1 MTTGEPENQRTTI
14 ARIVNAVTFTCQVN
28 QSQHGLAM
36 SMSKIKKKI
45 RSRVSKLQ
53 GEQIWAQLTLCGTT
67 KAEKDISLRFCCILF
82 GTRFQC
88 ILSETKL
95 HCIFSRTRLCC
106 IPTPMRQDC
115 RESLKVWLTW
125 PFMTGVGFQEK
136 MLNCI
141 WSKVSLSM
149 NNEHE
154 DWRAALASLNKFARS
169 PKARLSFKILAS
181 GCVCGAELIWDLW
194 KYE

>member
-88 ILSETKL
+88 ILSETKF
-95 HCIFSRTRLCC
+95 HCTFSRTRLCC
-106 IPTPMRQDC
+106 IPTPMEAILSWKP
-115 RESLKVWLTW
+115 ESVTD
-125 PFMTGVGFQEK
+125 MTFYDRGRFSRKNVELYLVKG
-136 MLNCI
+136 
-141 WSKVSLSM
+141 
-149 NNEHE
+149 
-154 DWRAALASLNKFARS
+154 
-169 PKARLSFKILAS
+169 LSFNEQWAWRLKS
-181 GCVCGAELIWDLW
+181 CPGQPKQVCSISKSSSLF
-194 KYE
+194 